1 MVYGFD
7 HGTSLKEAAITGSWT
22 LTQILVEPLRIMT
35 RHRLSTIV
43 RVEHMV
49 GLIPGGRSLGIVL
62 VFRGLTLQDQGSP
75 LSSHLGHLETAQRLF
90 RKRHQQVTL
99 PTGRI
104 LG

>member
-43 RVEHMV
+43 RVERMV

-62 VFRGLTLQDQGSP
+62 VFHGLTLQDHGSP
-75 LSSHLGHLETAQRLF
+75 LSSYLGHLETAQRLF
-90 RKRHQQVTL
+90 SERHQ
-99 PTGRI
+99 
-104 LG
+104 